1 MPEGRLERIDP
12 SALVGSAAD
21 LYSRYATG
29 ERARPGVDFTLIDGD
44 GQLMGPPA
52 TWMLSPDL
60 GLGLER
66 LGYGIRFELSLP
78 ARSREIVILMVAAVE
93 DSPFER
99 YAHHQAARRAGLTE
113 AEIALLDAGS
123 FAGRD
128 EEEAVLVRVAKSVLV
143 QRDLPDDLWESA
155 VEVLGRPGVF
165 EVVTLI
171 GWYRMMALHLR
182 IFRIEPPTSAAQG
195 NA

>member
-1 MPEGRLERIDP
+1 MSEGRLEPIDP
-12 SALVGSAAD
+12 SALAGNAAD
-21 LYSRYATG
+21 LYARYATG
-29 ERARPGVDFTLIDGD
+29 ERARPGVDFTLIDGA

-52 TWMLSPDL
+52 AWMLNPEL

-113 AEIALLDAGS
+113 TEVALLDAGE
-123 FAGRD
+123 FTGRD
-128 EEEAVLVRVAKSVLV
+128 DDETILVRVAESILAH
-143 QRDLPDDLWESA
+143 RDLPDDLWVSA
-155 VEVLGRPGVF
+155 VRALGRQGVF

-182 IFRIEPPTSAAQG
+182 VFRIEPPTSAAQE